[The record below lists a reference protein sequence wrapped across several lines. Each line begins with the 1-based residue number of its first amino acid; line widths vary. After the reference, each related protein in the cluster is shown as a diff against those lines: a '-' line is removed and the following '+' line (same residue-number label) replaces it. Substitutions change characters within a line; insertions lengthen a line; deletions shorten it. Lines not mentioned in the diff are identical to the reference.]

1 MVVAPLIPAEPY
13 LAAVERRLNGS
24 GRTAVPAPRRRADI
38 PRVTTRTGKTG
49 CRVVDLPRIADPR
62 GNLTFVEGG
71 NHIPFPIARVYYLY
85 DVPGGTSRGG
95 HAHRHL
101 EALIIA
107 ATGSFDVSVD
117 DGVHQERFFLNR
129 SYHGLLVPRMTWREL
144 DNFSSGGVCLVL
156 ASDVY
161 DEDDYFRDH
170 AQFAAA
176 AAAERAAGAEAA

>member
-1 MVVAPLIPAEPY
+1 MAPLIPVEPY
-13 LAAVERRLNGS
+13 LADVERRGV
-24 GRTAVPAPRRRADI
+24 GGPAAPTRRLEDV
-38 PRVTTRTGKTG
+38 RVGTRTGKTG
-49 CRVVDLPRIADPR
+49 CRIVDLPRVADPR
-62 GNLTFVEGG
+62 GNLTFVEGDR
-71 NHIPFPIARVYYLY
+71 HVPFPIARVYYLY

-95 HAHRHL
+95 HAHRQL

-129 SYHGLLVPRMTWREL
+129 SYHGLLVPRMVWREL

-156 ASDVY
+156 ASEVY

-170 AQFAAA
+170 DDFLAATRAGQAEQDA
-176 AAAERAAGAEAA
+176 A